1 MSVLVLTSNF
11 GMYSGTSLP
20 YLPKNSS
27 AFSSFSKSTH
37 MMSHLKY
44 RIREMRI
51 KFNNLRV
58 PFHLFNVLEK
68 GVEFIER
75 DLIENDIF
83 AISCFRRDISNDR
96 LYSSA

>member
-1 MSVLVLTSNF
+1 
-11 GMYSGTSLP
+11 
-20 YLPKNSS
+20 
-27 AFSSFSKSTH
+27 
-37 MMSHLKY
+37 
-44 RIREMRI
+44 MRI